1 MPKISSYTTTAPA
14 SGDLLIG
21 SDVNASPTNSTKN
34 FTVSSVLALGTPVT
48 QVLDSSSVVDQV
60 VGDLGTIT
68 KVKFGS
74 AASNSNISIDDLGDI
89 TFLVEGNYLIENT
102 FNVGQISASGV
113 AVPFS
118 LSYGG
123 FVNGVQAIDS
133 KTYRW
138 DIAANETD
146 YYNTKSDTFIFQATA
161 NDILY
166 FGFEI
171 NSTGT
176 TGTQGLGTSVAG
188 FGLSEIPSSQIK
200 IYKI

>member
-60 VGDLGTIT
+60 VGDLGAIT

-74 AASNSNISIDDLGDI
+74 AASNSNISIDDLGNI

-123 FVNGVQAIDS
+123 FVNEIQAIDS

-138 DIAANETD
+138 DIAANQANH
-146 YYNTKSDTFIFQATA
+146 YNTKSDTFIFQATA

-166 FGFEI
+166 FGFEV
-171 NSTGT
+171 NSVGA
-176 TGTQGLGTSVAG
+176 TGTQGLGASVAG

>member
-21 SDVNASPTNSTKN
+21 SDLNATPAKSTKN
-34 FTVSSVLALGTPVT
+34 FTVGSILALGTPIT
-48 QVLDSSSVVDQV
+48 QVLNSASTIDQFYVVAV
-60 VGDLGTIT
+60 TPT
-68 KVKFGS
+68 KIKFGS
-74 AASNSNISIDDLGDI
+74 ATSNTNVSLDALGNI
-89 TFLVEGNYLIENT
+89 TFLTTGNYLIENV
-102 FNVGQISASGV
+102 FNVGQITVSGT

-123 FVNGVQAIDS
+123 FINGVQAIDS

-146 YYNTKSDTFIFQATA
+146 YYNTKSDTFIFKATA
-161 NDILY
+161 NDVLH
-166 FGFEI
+166 FAFSSAS
-171 NSTGT
+171 N
-176 TGTQGLGTSVAG
+176 TQGLGTHVAG
-188 FGLSEIPSSQIK
+188 LGLTNIPSSQVK

>member
-48 QVLDSSSVVDQV
+48 QVLDSSSVVDQFTEN
-60 VGDLGTIT
+60 LGAIT
-68 KVKFGS
+68 KIKFGS
-74 AASNSNISIDDLGDI
+74 AVSNNNILLDALGDI
-89 TFLVEGNYLIENT
+89 TFLIAGNYLIENT
-102 FNVGQISASGV
+102 FNVGQISASTV
-113 AVPFS
+113 ATPFS

-166 FGFEI
+166 FGFETSI
-171 NSTGT
+171 GAAE
-176 TGTQGLGTSVAG
+176 TQGLGTHVAG
-188 FGLSEIPSSQIK
+188 FGLSNIPSSQIK